1 MQNSYSGEQR
11 RQFAPGSRLWRP
23 LSHFFG
29 QNISVFRA
37 KYGNLACNMVGK
49 SHESNEHIL
58 VWGGGGVMEG
68 LPKKVAPGTRKA
80 LGGPDPNVI
89 TETLI
94 YA

>member
-1 MQNSYSGEQR
+1 
-11 RQFAPGSRLWRP
+11 
-23 LSHFFG
+23 
-29 QNISVFRA
+29 
-37 KYGNLACNMVGK
+37 MVGK

-58 VWGGGGVMEG
+58 VWGGGGEVMEG
-68 LPKKVAPGTRKA
+68 LPKKVAPGPRKA

>member
-1 MQNSYSGEQR
+1 
-11 RQFAPGSRLWRP
+11 
-23 LSHFFG
+23 
-29 QNISVFRA
+29 
-37 KYGNLACNMVGK
+37 MVGK

-58 VWGGGGVMEG
+58 VWGGGGG
-68 LPKKVAPGTRKA
+68 GGGGPPKKVAPGPRKA